1 MGGGLGATSLL
12 QRKLMSNRIQ
22 IVTTTSTIE
31 GWTIEKYLGVV
42 TYQIVI
48 GANIFRDV
56 FSSFRDVFGGIAKAY
71 QKDLANME
79 EIAIENLKNK
89 ASKLGGNLILGLR
102 LDFDE
107 VSGGGK
113 SMFMLSASGTTALG
127 KPISGSIVDQ
137 ENDLISFE
145 RLEFEL
151 ERDLI
156 SKKVISNEYSI
167 QRPNEIEELLEYR
180 IEALEK
186 VVQFIESYS
195 AYFDESKDLLTQYF
209 QIIPLDTLNNFIK
222 SNLFLSIRNDT
233 FYKFISLL
241 SSTDWFDYEVIYF
254 LLNNQNSKS
263 HQRVLYL
270 LEFSKNYLAKDD
282 LVELGKIVSLLE
294 TVYQKYPITQTSKG
308 MLGKEKTEWVCLNC
322 GTKNPIESKSCQTF
336 ECRANVYGIPKNQY
350 SPESTKTSITNKIN
364 KLKQLLN
371 VT

>member
-1 MGGGLGATSLL
+1 MNN
-12 QRKLMSNRIQ
+12 KIQ
-22 IVTTTSTIE
+22 IVSTTSTIE
-31 GWTIEKYLGVV
+31 GWTIEKYYGVV

-56 FSSFRDVFGGIAKAY
+56 FSSFRDVFGGVAKGY

-79 EIAIENLKNK
+79 EIAIDNLKSK

-113 SMFMLSASGTTALG
+113 SMFMLSASGTSVFG
-127 KPISGSIVDQ
+127 KPINGDIFEE
-137 ENDLISFE
+137 ENNLIPFE
-145 RLEFEL
+145 KLDFEI

-156 SKKVISNEYSI
+156 NEKVCSESFSI
-167 QRPNEIEELLEYR
+167 QRPNEIEELIEYR

-186 VVQFIESYS
+186 VILFIENYS
-195 AYFDESKDLLTQYF
+195 AYFDESKDLLAQYF
-209 QIIPLDTLNNFIK
+209 QNVQTESINKFIK

-241 SSTDWFDYEVIYF
+241 SSTDWFDYEVINY
-254 LLNNQNSKS
+254 LLKSTNSKAN
-263 HQRVLYL
+263 QRVLYL
-270 LEFSKNYLAKDD
+270 LEFGNNYLTSEDITAMNKI
-282 LVELGKIVSLLE
+282 VELLD
-294 TVYQKYPITQTSKG
+294 TTYQKYPITQTSKS

-322 GTKNPIESKSCQTF
+322 GTKNPIESTICKEF
-336 ECRANVYGIPKNQY
+336 ECQSNIYGIPKNQF
-350 SPESTKTSITNKIN
+350 SPESMKQIIQNKTN
-364 KLKQLLN
+364 KLKQLLK